1 MKKMHCCRRAGLGQ
15 VFSLQLWILIKVK
28 NCCGDCGLVFL
39 FFVIFAI
46 FMSWKDKQANG
57 KSCRLEWM
65 VDHVRKDTLRT
76 SCKDKMTKNMENRIE
91 GRGRS
96 AINGIVIQRRA
107 GSVGYHCGLYRLQ
120 SQIQFH
126 HEPLIS
132 FPFALEVVIMYYTI

>member
-1 MKKMHCCRRAGLGQ
+1 
-15 VFSLQLWILIKVK
+15 
-28 NCCGDCGLVFL
+28 
-39 FFVIFAI
+39 
-46 FMSWKDKQANG
+46 
-57 KSCRLEWM
+57 M

-91 GRGRS
+91 GWGRS

-126 HEPLIS
+126 HEQLIPLS
-132 FPFALEVVIMYYTI
+132 FPLEVVIMYYATFQNMKSNIGVSVMCTKIYQTS